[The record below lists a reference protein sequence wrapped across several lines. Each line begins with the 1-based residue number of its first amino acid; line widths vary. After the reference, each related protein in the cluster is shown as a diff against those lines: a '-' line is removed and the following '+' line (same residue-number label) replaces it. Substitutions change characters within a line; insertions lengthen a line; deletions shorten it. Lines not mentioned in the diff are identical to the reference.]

1 MFQTLSEDGTEYSS
15 SKSLRAQ
22 HMLLWWQHSAA
33 HMRSPRQLHAIISKM
48 IGHSATKA
56 LEHCSPGNGVC
67 VCAYIYTVYT
77 YIYTHTHIPTFSR
90 FMGKLM
96 IIHWITLLLDKPQS
110 MFIPPK
116 FWTRFDL
123 ELVHTSGW
131 TQVWCRR
138 SARRR
143 GSTRR
148 VSCTA
153 AQYNYTVDHKLVLT
167 WRC

>member
-1 MFQTLSEDGTEYSS
+1 MARNIAAANRWGPSTCFFDGNT
-15 SKSLRAQ
+15 AQ
-22 HMLLWWQHSAA
+22 RICAA
-33 HMRSPRQLHAIISKM
+33 PGSFMRSSARWLVTQPPRPWS
-48 IGHSATKA
+48 TVR
-56 LEHCSPGNGVC
+56 LEKVGVC
-67 VCAYIYTVYT
+67 AYIYIYTVYT

-110 MFIPPK
+110 IFIPPK